1 MADARG
7 ASSLGGQHF
16 QAAMRTPSIAE
27 ALDDETAILLFV
39 IAVATQSEFKSAKG
53 PQPMLQKLCSSA
65 IVAPCTTG
73 DGDAARSAMVDELAG
88 IHAAL
93 FPALTTALPDA
104 FPAEHF
110 TVRCLGHT
118 F

>member
-1 MADARG
+1 
-7 ASSLGGQHF
+7 
-16 QAAMRTPSIAE
+16 MRTPSIAE

-104 FPAEHF
+104 FPGIRGPDITTKVKSKTEIDHIYMF
-110 TVRCLGHT
+110 
-118 F
+118 